1 MKAEGHDDDVVMET
15 VTDDRTASGI
25 YKTLTMEIP
34 HKMFHHQQLHTS
46 FRLSSG
52 LLILTD
58 TLMMIS

>member
-34 HKMFHHQQLHTS
+34 HKMFHHQQ
-46 FRLSSG
+46 
-52 LLILTD
+52 
-58 TLMMIS
+58 